1 MPPPLSISII
11 PLLLKGT
18 ADPATGRVELDF
30 DASFAFSI
38 GSLYKAPLLRVVC
51 SLTTEENVGELR
63 RGKGSRLSGD
73 GSIRLVGVARVPVV
87 EARGMRAIG
96 RGGTLTPLWVVRV
109 ADRILLLGLL

>member
-38 GSLYKAPLLRVVC
+38 GSLYKAPPLRVVC
-51 SLTTEENVGELR
+51 SLTTEESVGKLR
-63 RGKGSRLSGD
+63 RGKGSRRTESGQLT
-73 GSIRLVGVARVPVV
+73 LVGVARVPIV
-87 EARGMRAIG
+87 E
-96 RGGTLTPLWVVRV
+96 VRPTGCCHSDSHCLRV
-109 ADRILLLGLL
+109 LKALPDGF